1 MGTGRDERRH
11 FGWPRHDSICRMTE
25 ILVRTLSEDEWEQFR
40 AARLAALAESP
51 EAFVSSLA
59 VEQEYDEATWRARMR
74 RAQRLL
80 AEVDGS
86 AVGVASV
93 GTMADTE
100 GTAELFGLWVVPAWR
115 GRGVAAAL
123 VRSGSEQARSQSFD
137 RVAYWVGTD
146 NGRAVAFASSFGF
159 RPTGRRRPMRVVND
173 EDGEEETAMVLALGA
188 DRA

>member
-1 MGTGRDERRH
+1 M
-11 FGWPRHDSICRMTE
+11 
-25 ILVRTLSEDEWEQFR
+25 RTLSEDEWEQFR

-123 VRSGSEQARSQSFD
+123 VRSGSEQARAKVSTG
-137 RVAYWVGTD
+137 RLLVGTD
-146 NGRAVAFASSFGF
+146 NGRPLASSFGF

>member
-1 MGTGRDERRH
+1 M
-11 FGWPRHDSICRMTE
+11 
-25 ILVRTLSEDEWEQFR
+25 RTLSEDEWEQFR

-80 AEVDGS
+80 AEVNGS
-86 AVGVASV
+86 AVGVPSV
-93 GTMADTE
+93 GTMADIE

>member
-1 MGTGRDERRH
+1 M
-11 FGWPRHDSICRMTE
+11 
-25 ILVRTLSEDEWEQFR
+25 RTLSEDEWEQFR

-137 RVAYWVGTD
+137 RVAY
-146 NGRAVAFASSFGF
+146 
-159 RPTGRRRPMRVVND
+159 
-173 EDGEEETAMVLALGA
+173 
-188 DRA
+188 